1 MKPDQKELN
10 KSSTNS
16 KSKKENAKIDGKY
29 ALKDEQLTLSEME
42 VVTTVFKSYE
52 TGLRQ
57 ATILPKVRLC
67 FVLLNDHH
75 NQTQLKSF

>member
-1 MKPDQKELN
+1 MKPEQKELTKASN
-10 KSSTNS
+10 NT
-16 KSKKENAKIDGKY
+16 KSKKENAKAVGKDS
-29 ALKDEQLTLSEME
+29 LKDEQLTLSEME